1 MKNSSKKFRYLL
13 RKILCW
19 KNSRAITGW
28 SRGLQNYIHNK
39 MRCHTDWTRSS
50 KPGFRCLIG
59 FTPAPVSQGA
69 LPPTE
74 WVILKSLLRF
84 LSRKGHSIFHT
95 RFQTPGLYDPL
106 PFLFRFE
113 TCCHLKVVSNFEMWS
128 ELHQC
133 RCQKLVELTWKLI
146 WNDVWW
152 FPLFLWLS
160 FAVEKDTLMLH
171 PL

>member
-19 KNSRAITGW
+19 KNSRDITGW
-28 SRGLQNYIHNK
+28 SKGNPQWDEMPYRLDKKQQTGIQVPHRFHASASESRSPPSDGVSHLKIFAEVPISEKGIVFFILVSRPRMIH
-39 MRCHTDWTRSS
+39 
-50 KPGFRCLIG
+50 
-59 FTPAPVSQGA
+59 
-69 LPPTE
+69 
-74 WVILKSLLRF
+74 
-84 LSRKGHSIFHT
+84 
-95 RFQTPGLYDPL
+95 
-106 PFLFRFE
+106 FRFE

-133 RCQKLVELTWKLI
+133 RCRKLVELTRKLI
-146 WNDVWW
+146 WNDVWG

-160 FAVEKDTLMLH
+160 FAVKKDTLMLH